1 MLLLNICAVARDKKT
16 IQIGLCF
23 LSGEKKP
30 NYTWA
35 IAAFQEMMEKHGILP
50 LATFVT
56 ERELVLINT
65 LDDLFLES
73 LHILCIWHM
82 NMNILANC
90 RKHFPK
96 DKPNLNPANRGDIAN
111 KRKQQANLSNSDFI
125 LDPEWAA
132 FLKD

>member
-1 MLLLNICAVARDKKT
+1 
-16 IQIGLCF
+16 
-23 LSGEKKP
+23 
-30 NYTWA
+30 
-35 IAAFQEMMEKHGILP
+35 
-50 LATFVT
+50 
-56 ERELVLINT
+56 
-65 LDDLFLES
+65 
-73 LHILCIWHM
+73 M

-96 DKPNLNPANRGDIAN
+96 DKPNLNPANRGDTAN